1 VRRGSSSSLDGDGLN
16 VGQLVRCFGSLTGLT
31 LDATAAGSVVRE
43 QETRLFGFANGAPG
57 GGTLEI
63 DLKRVDLRDQ
73 GDFNWPAGGTT
84 PPDPAHF
91 TSDVGSLGDSLAID
105 VGTAVEVRGFVSGIA
120 DANQDFVANALV
132 NRDQVGS
139 LFMLHDR
146 IGGFDV
152 ATSTSSTQVQF
163 TITGTQGLFELALVD
178 QGFVGVTQLPTSPT
192 PTVVADPA
200 AVVFTVR
207 DQLTGGITFEADYA
221 QFTQDL
227 ADALGNGR
235 FLRDFTAVG
244 GYDLA
249 SNTFTAVF
257 ASAVVR

>member
-1 VRRGSSSSLDGDGLN
+1 
-16 VGQLVRCFGSLTGLT
+16 
-31 LDATAAGSVVRE
+31 
-43 QETRLFGFANGAPG
+43 
-57 GGTLEI
+57 
-63 DLKRVDLRDQ
+63 
-73 GDFNWPAGGTT
+73 
-84 PPDPAHF
+84 
-91 TSDVGSLGDSLAID
+91 
-105 VGTAVEVRGFVSGIA
+105 VRGFVSGVA

-132 NRDQVGS
+132 NRDKVGS
-139 LFMLHDR
+139 LFVLHDR
-146 IGGFDV
+146 IGGFTV

-163 TITGTQGLFELALVD
+163 TITGTQGPTELALVD
-178 QGFVGVTQLPTSPT
+178 QGFVGITQLPTSPT

-207 DQLTGGITFEADYA
+207 DGLTGGITFETDYA

-227 ADALGNGR
+227 ATALGNGR
-235 FLRDFTAVG
+235 FLRNFTAVG